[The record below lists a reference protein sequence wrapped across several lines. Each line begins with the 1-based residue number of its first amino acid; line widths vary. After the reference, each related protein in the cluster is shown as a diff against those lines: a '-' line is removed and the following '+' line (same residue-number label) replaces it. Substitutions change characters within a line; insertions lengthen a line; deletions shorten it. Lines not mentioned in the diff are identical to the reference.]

1 MAIGSVHNMVSRIL
15 MFPFVLFIWRG
26 TFSPVHVTPL
36 LGPPPQNPKT
46 TLPAAA
52 GFGTPHD
59 LLHMAHESLPKART
73 MMQPKKKLA
82 SYSYFQP
89 WDGMEGWRVVKIFHS
104 QIICFMKLFIQPIYV
119 IYCNKECEYAGFSF

>member
-59 LLHMAHESLPKART
+59 LLHMAHESLPKERT

-89 WDGMEGWRVVKIFHS
+89 WDGMEGS
-104 QIICFMKLFIQPIYV
+104 QNIPQPNHMFYEAFYPAYICILLQ
-119 IYCNKECEYAGFSF
+119 